1 MDDGLIV
8 YGCRLVIPAKMR
20 HEILSK
26 LHESHQGSVRTK
38 QRARLSVYWP
48 GIDNCIDSVIL
59 SCKHCQ
65 EHLPSHPKEPL
76 VVKPRPARPFQEI
89 AMDFC
94 SYGGHDF
101 LILVDCCT
109 DWPEIFHMGRDTTVP
124 QLLTALRQA
133 FCRSGAPDVVWS
145 DQGPQFTS
153 RLFREFAAEWGFQHI
168 MSSPRYPQSN
178 GKAEA
183 AVKSM
188 KNLISAAWVRRGV
201 DEAVLARALLQYR
214 NTPSRRDGL
223 SPAQKLFGRPVQ
235 DILPAHRRAFAPEWQ
250 RSADDAE
257 EQARSNR
264 EYVEQHYNR
273 HAWPLVDFRVGSN
286 VAMQNPVTKRWDIY
300 GVIFD
305 IGPHRQYY
313 IKTAGGRV
321 FIHNRRH
328 VRRRVP
334 PSPPCPSNT
343 RLQPAARPVPPQRS
357 TRTRTRPKCLIEEIT
372 F

>member
-1 MDDGLIV
+1 M
-8 YGCRLVIPAKMR
+8 
-20 HEILSK
+20 
-26 LHESHQGSVRTK
+26 
-38 QRARLSVYWP
+38 
-48 GIDNCIDSVIL
+48 
-59 SCKHCQ
+59 
-65 EHLPSHPKEPL
+65 
-76 VVKPRPARPFQEI
+76 KPRPARPFQEI

-133 FCRSGAPDVVWS
+133 FCCSGWS

-250 RSADDAE
+250 RSTDDAE

-273 HAWPLVDFRVGSN
+273 HL
-286 VAMQNPVTKRWDIY
+286 
-300 GVIFD
+300 
-305 IGPHRQYY
+305 GP
-313 IKTAGGRV
+313 
-321 FIHNRRH
+321 
-328 VRRRVP
+328 
-334 PSPPCPSNT
+334 S
-343 RLQPAARPVPPQRS
+343 S
-357 TRTRTRPKCLIEEIT
+357 TSVWAPMLRCRIL
-372 F
+372 

>member
-1 MDDGLIV
+1 MVFSLRFPLREHCNCCFVCKLFADFGCDLLLLVALFLPFLTSALLLSRPSQEGCRSLWGVRGHLSVDDGLIV

-26 LHESHQGSVRTK
+26 LHKSHQGSVRTK

-48 GIDNCIDSVIL
+48 GIDNCIDSIIL

-65 EHLPSHPKEPL
+65 ERLPSHPKEPL

-133 FCRSGAPDVVWS
+133 FCRSGAP

-223 SPAQKLFGRPVQ
+223 SSAQKLFGRPV
-235 DILPAHRRAFAPEWQ
+235 
-250 RSADDAE
+250 
-257 EQARSNR
+257 
-264 EYVEQHYNR
+264 
-273 HAWPLVDFRVGSN
+273 
-286 VAMQNPVTKRWDIY
+286 
-300 GVIFD
+300 
-305 IGPHRQYY
+305 
-313 IKTAGGRV
+313 
-321 FIHNRRH
+321 
-328 VRRRVP
+328 
-334 PSPPCPSNT
+334 
-343 RLQPAARPVPPQRS
+343 
-357 TRTRTRPKCLIEEIT
+357 
-372 F
+372 

>member
-1 MDDGLIV
+1 MGTVTGAITPCPWSKSNSSFSLS
-8 YGCRLVIPAKMR
+8 RL
-20 HEILSK
+20 
-26 LHESHQGSVRTK
+26 
-38 QRARLSVYWP
+38 
-48 GIDNCIDSVIL
+48 
-59 SCKHCQ
+59 
-65 EHLPSHPKEPL
+65 
-76 VVKPRPARPFQEI
+76 
-89 AMDFC
+89 
-94 SYGGHDF
+94 
-101 LILVDCCT
+101 
-109 DWPEIFHMGRDTTVP
+109 
-124 QLLTALRQA
+124 

-145 DQGPQFTS
+145 DQRPQFTS

-188 KNLISAAWVRRGV
+188 KNLISAAWVRCGV

-214 NTPSRRDGL
+214 NTPSRRDAL

-235 DILPAHRRAFAPEWQ
+235 DTLPAHRRAFAPEWQ

-286 VAMQNPVTKRWDIY
+286 VALQNPVTKRWVSFLTLAHIASTISKLRVVGSLFAT
-300 GVIFD
+300 GVTCVVVFH
-305 IGPHRQYY
+305 HRLPPFQHS
-313 IKTAGGRV
+313 ITA
-321 FIHNRRH
+321 RRSPRTTSTFYSYSYSH
-328 VRRRVP
+328 
-334 PSPPCPSNT
+334 PS
-343 RLQPAARPVPPQRS
+343 QA
-357 TRTRTRPKCLIEEIT
+357 LIEEIT